1 MDHRRRQTS
10 VGVDQSRV
18 ETGRETGC
26 LLAIDNLPAHVWLPV
41 VVQTIISSSYLSFE
55 IAPASLNKED
65 LSRFFVVAWAIHPN
79 LIPVKVGCVEP
90 EPEEEQV
97 VGVRPLFL
105 PFGQTRLSI

>member
-79 LIPVKVGCVEP
+79 LIPVKVGCVMP
-90 EPEEEQV
+90 EPEEE
-97 VGVRPLFL
+97 
-105 PFGQTRLSI
+105 